1 MKNLET
7 KKTIELSEEKVFLGV
22 DTYSL
27 FTMELVQETFH
38 DSYRKQNQEMTLS
51 ECANLISRDVGR
63 GGNRSSPVI
72 TSHRED
78 FILGS
83 DEIVQIGKHVVTV
96 GGRNP
101 RENAACQVPIRA
113 WQHHHE
119 RRNESHFPPQCK
131 ASSSVC
137 DFQDFMLITGVTHG
151 LR

>member
-1 MKNLET
+1 MCKFNLQGCGE
-7 KKTIELSEEKVFLGV
+7 V
-22 DTYSL
+22 
-27 FTMELVQETFH
+27 
-38 DSYRKQNQEMTLS
+38 
-51 ECANLISRDVGR
+51 
-63 GGNRSSPVI
+63 GNRSSPVI

-83 DEIVQIGKHVVTV
+83 DAIVQIGKHVVTV

-119 RRNESHFPPQCK
+119 RRDESHFPPQWK

-137 DFQDFMLITGVTHG
+137 DSQDFTLIAGVTHG
-151 LR
+151 LSCSSFFLSSPRSRT